1 MILASHYRLLP
12 LSIAVAAALLSTSSF
27 AQQDEQTEVI
37 QVRGIRSSLSE
48 AMALKKTAPSI
59 QDSIVAEDIGKF
71 PDQNVAESLQ
81 RITGV
86 MISRNNGEGSK
97 ISVRGMG
104 PQFNAV
110 KVNNRTIATTDRG
123 REFDF
128 QSLPSELISGADVI
142 KASRAN
148 IAEGSLGAY
157 VNISTA
163 RPLNSTGFHAATS
176 ANISYNDL
184 AEDYGN
190 KVSAIVSNTFADDEF
205 GVLFGFSRQTS
216 TNRID
221 AAGTTHWGS
230 FQADNDTWI
239 TGPATDVNGQAVTQ
253 GTIWYPGRGTFTLDT
268 EERERTSANLTFQ
281 WQPNDDTIHT
291 FDVLYTDLSR
301 QAGSNGIQVPLQ
313 GSGWNDVVVSENYT
327 LLEGARNQ
335 KPIDIWMQERG
346 QESDTLALGLNS
358 QFYRGSWKFA
368 TDFAYSKSTA
378 TPKAN
383 TLVAHAINPNYDD
396 TLGIY
401 DPNYI
406 DGQIKGLTAQDYL
419 NIDNYGD
426 IMSIDTSVEY
436 EDPAAIRTHW
446 NDIQHKELEDEIF
459 EAKLDASYTLD
470 SGMLTSIDMGAAYS
484 DREKSQAVYKINHGC
499 YNTELWVQPDITTA
513 QEQYDFDN
521 TLLPYNTC
529 GQHID
534 LDDSLFRVN
543 SGNFLANES
552 GDFPRNFVLLND
564 FNAYKQAI
572 ADIRQEPNWT
582 QEYLAPAESVAN
594 TEETMALYSQLNLET
609 DFDDISVTGNVG
621 LRYVKTKTSSTGH
634 RKFRDSINDVYEQNE
649 GVIVEIQYTDPEA
662 LTVDKD
668 YSHLLPSANV
678 NIDLAN
684 GFFIKGAAAKVITRP
699 ALEDTGVN
707 STYPLRIRADQ
718 YNTKSGNPYLEPYEA
733 TQYDLSLEYYADNG
747 NAYSAGLFYKDI
759 GTFISQKTVQK
770 DTGYVAVNQNWGT
783 FYEYSEEQANRS
795 GGKVSGIEVAALH
808 YFDYLPSWLSG
819 FGVQANYTFTD
830 SKDDEAAKDEIAR
843 ENVLSAGSGLEGFS
857 ENAYN
862 IIGFYDKDG
871 FQARL
876 AYNWRDSYLKYRS
889 GPVIGSNGLPQH
901 VQDYGQFDFSTSY
914 DINEMFTLS
923 AEAIN
928 LTNEKIVEYADV
940 RERVTLVQYSGRRFQ
955 VGIKAKF

>member
-1 MILASHYRLLP
+1 MTIVKHFRLLP
-12 LSIAVAAALLSTSSF
+12 LGIAISAAFLNANSY
-27 AQQDEQTEVI
+27 AQQTDETEVI

-48 AMALKKTAPSI
+48 AMDLKKSAPSI

-81 RITGV
+81 RISGV

-110 KVNNRTIATTDRG
+110 KINNRTIATTDRG

-163 RPLNSTGFHAATS
+163 RPLDSTGFNAATS

-184 AEDYGN
+184 ADEYGN
-190 KVSAIVSNTFADDEF
+190 RVSAIVSNTFADDEF
-205 GVLFGFSRQTS
+205 GILFGFSRQKT
-216 TNRID
+216 TNRVD

-230 FQADNDTWI
+230 FQADNEAWI
-239 TGPATDVNGQAVTQ
+239 TGPTTDVNGQNVTQ
-253 GTIWYPGRGTFTLDT
+253 GTIWYPGRGTFTLDI
-268 EERERTSANLTFQ
+268 EERERASANVTLQ
-281 WQPNDDTIHT
+281 WQPDEDTTHT
-291 FDVLYTDLSR
+291 FDALYTDLSR
-301 QAGSNGIQVPLQ
+301 QAGSNGIQIPLQ
-313 GSGWNDVVVSENYT
+313 GSGWTDVVVSENYT
-327 LLEGARNQ
+327 LLEGKRTQ
-335 KPIDIWMQERG
+335 KPIDVLMQERG
-346 QESDTLALGLNS
+346 QDSDTLALGLNS
-358 QFYRGSWKFA
+358 QFYRGNWKLA
-368 TDFAYSKSTA
+368 SDFSYSKSSA
-378 TPKAN
+378 TPKGN
-383 TLVAHAINPNYDD
+383 TLVAHAVNPNYDD
-396 TLGIY
+396 SLDIF
-401 DPNYI
+401 DPNYVN
-406 DGQIKGLTAQDYL
+406 GQIKGLTAQDYL
-419 NIDNYGD
+419 NVDNYGD

-436 EDPAAIRTHW
+436 NNPAAIRTHW

-459 EAKLDASYTLD
+459 EAKFDVSYTLD
-470 SGMLTSIDMGAAYS
+470 SGPIRSVDMGVAYS
-484 DREKSQAVYKINHGC
+484 DREKSQQVFKINHGC
-499 YNTELWVQPDITTA
+499 YNTDLWVEPEINTPE
-513 QEQYDFDN
+513 EQYLFDN

-534 LDDSLFRVN
+534 LDDGLFRTNNVSFLADE
-543 SGNFLANES
+543 SGN
-552 GDFPRNFVLLND
+552 FPRNFVLLND
-564 FNAYKQAI
+564 FNAYKEAI

-594 TEETMALYSQLNLET
+594 TEETYALYTQLNLEA
-609 DFDDISVTGNVG
+609 DVQDILISGNVG
-621 LRYVKTKTSSTGH
+621 LRYVKTKTSSEGH
-634 RKFRDSINDVYEQNE
+634 RRFRDSIRDLYEQNE
-649 GVIVEIQYTDPEA
+649 GVIVEISYTDPEA
-662 LTVDKD
+662 LTVEKD

-678 NIDLAN
+678 NVDFGN
-684 GFFIKGAAAKVITRP
+684 GIFVKGAAAKVITRP

-747 NAYSAGLFYKDI
+747 DAYSAGLFYKDI

-783 FYEYSEEQANRS
+783 FYEYSEEQTNRS

-808 YFDYLPSWLSG
+808 YFDYLPGWLSG
-819 FGVQANYTFTD
+819 FGIQANYTYTD

-843 ENVLSAGSGLEGFS
+843 ENVLSAGNGLEGFS

-862 IIGFYDKDG
+862 IIGFYEKEG

-876 AYNWRDSYLKYRS
+876 AYNWRDNYLKYRS

-914 DINEMFTLS
+914 DINETFTIS

-940 RERVTLVQYSGRRFQ
+940 RERVTQIQYSGRRFQ
-955 VGIKAKF
+955 LGVKATF